1 MLSWRVLNLGDA
13 WLADTALQRVKA
25 GCQQVYADTPYC
37 GPLAVFFRHESEG
50 GLHCEL
56 KVYFSPEAS
65 VLAEQFGATACAQ
78 PARSGLGLL
87 FGSAQAATVL
97 FPESES

>member
-25 GCQQVYADTPYC
+25 CCQKVYADTPSC
-37 GPLAVFFRHESEG
+37 EPLAVFFRHESI

-78 PARSGLGLL
+78 PERSGLGLL
-87 FGSAQAATVL
+87 FGSAQAVTVL
-97 FPESES
+97 FP